1 VSSCTALSSF
11 PPQTVIRNIYS
22 RAPNIGS
29 TLCLFYLPTRGINPS
44 IEPAGSPGLCLCLCD
59 NIPFDLYYPGRVSY
73 LQEPGHGLWV
83 LKSLYHPCLRHC
95 QHLIEV
101 VPTAES
107 QSRGVYMSVDP
118 INKFLVLLTK
128 PSFYCNILVE
138 GKQNYLDLFIEPRR
152 GLTRDLLTYSK
163 LHHGGSDC
171 LALFNGPHG
180 ISAPIDD
187 YEIVPLI
194 ASGLA

>member
-29 TLCLFYLPTRGINPS
+29 TLCLFYLPTRGINLS
-44 IEPAGSPGLCLCLCD
+44 IEPARSPGLCLCLCD

-95 QHLIEV
+95 QHPIEV

-118 INKFLVLLTK
+118 IGKFLVLLTK
-128 PSFYCNILVE
+128 PSFYCNILAGRETNLLRSV
-138 GKQNYLDLFIEPRR
+138 YRTSSWLDTGPAHLQQAPPRR
-152 GLTRDLLTYSK
+152 FGLSSLVQRATR
-163 LHHGGSDC
+163 
-171 LALFNGPHG
+171 N
-180 ISAPIDD
+180 
-187 YEIVPLI
+187 
-194 ASGLA
+194 